1 MKILVSGSL
10 RDMPEET
17 SQKVNIAAAELGKAI
32 AEAGYHLI
40 VGSDDPRDIDPA
52 VVKGFV
58 GANANGQVEVH
69 LQRDA
74 APCYPQQ
81 ANVENV
87 WHRYDD
93 WDITVLEVVRKN
105 ADAVVVMGGRQGVV
119 QAGIAGWMLG
129 KPTIPFAGF
138 KGGAQTVWEYGSSD
152 RQGFYFGGLD
162 DAAIDRLASPWEPTT
177 ARRIVEHID
186 TCARS
191 ARQGRISSKL
201 RLGVA
206 GGVLIALALWVV
218 FLALPLLGV
227 PAGVPPA
234 PAAAENA
241 AKAGELVAAPFNREN
256 GFRFLLMLAAVCS
269 AGVFGALVQ
278 SMRGIRDGA
287 VVTGHKVLNDAIL
300 GIAAGFLTAALYLLA
315 QIAITGKLLLP
326 AANDEYA
333 RAAVIVSMAAV
344 FASLYL
350 DAAFARFDEFK
361 DSVMAGSYGKK
372 DDS

>member
-17 SQKVNIAAAELGKAI
+17 KQRVNIAAAELGKAI

-40 VGSDDPRDIDPA
+40 VGSDNPRDIDPA

-74 APCYPQQ
+74 APCYTGQ

-93 WDITVLEVVRKN
+93 WDITVLEVVRKS
-105 ADAVVVMGGRQGVV
+105 ADAVVVMGGRQGII
-119 QAGIAGWMLG
+119 QAGIAGWC
-129 KPTIPFAGF
+129 
-138 KGGAQTVWEYGSSD
+138 S
-152 RQGFYFGGLD
+152 
-162 DAAIDRLASPWEPTT
+162 ASPDPVRRLQGRGADGLGVRQFQQAGVLFRRPGRCGHRS
-177 ARRIVEHID
+177 ARQPLGADDGQAIVEHID
-186 TCARS
+186 ACARS
-191 ARQGRISSKL
+191 ARQGRISSGL
-201 RLGVA
+201 RFGVA

-227 PAGVPPA
+227 PAGIPPA

-256 GFRFLLMLAAVCS
+256 GIRFLLMLAAVCS

-287 VVTGHKVLNDAIL
+287 VVTGHRVLNDAIL
-300 GIAAGFLTAALYLLA
+300 GIATGFLTAALYLLA

>member
-1 MKILVSGSL
+1 
-10 RDMPEET
+10 
-17 SQKVNIAAAELGKAI
+17 
-32 AEAGYHLI
+32 
-40 VGSDDPRDIDPA
+40 
-52 VVKGFV
+52 
-58 GANANGQVEVH
+58 
-69 LQRDA
+69 
-74 APCYPQQ
+74 
-81 ANVENV
+81 
-87 WHRYDD
+87 
-93 WDITVLEVVRKN
+93 
-105 ADAVVVMGGRQGVV
+105 
-119 QAGIAGWMLG
+119 
-129 KPTIPFAGF
+129 
-138 KGGAQTVWEYGSSD
+138 
-152 RQGFYFGGLD
+152 
-162 DAAIDRLASPWEPTT
+162 
-177 ARRIVEHID
+177 
-186 TCARS
+186 
-191 ARQGRISSKL
+191 
-201 RLGVA
+201 
-206 GGVLIALALWVV
+206 VV

-241 AKAGELVAAPFNREN
+241 AKAGEMVAAPFNREN
-256 GFRFLLMLAAVCS
+256 GIRFLLMLAAVCS

-350 DAAFARFDEFK
+350 DAAFARFDELK

-372 DDS
+372 ADS